1 MHRHPVSMAFH
12 MDYLDPEDQ
21 RAVRRWSVRIAVV
34 FSSLALLLFAA
45 IAGRIS
51 TPDQADAIDRESA
64 TGILQIARVV
74 GMSRAIAAEPV
85 GVTQCALRDLRI
97 VTSIE
102 AHGEA
107 QDVPADKLANAFF
120 TMMNAR
126 AACAAGRIDEALATY
141 DSIVIASN
149 TPRTGWFTP
158 RCAERDLRAFGV
170 IEEFGQADGMPSAWL
185 ADAGQNYL
193 QARIYCLSGA
203 ENEGV
208 NLYDRIIA
216 GDTRM
221 SNEWTMN
228 ARVRP

>member
-97 VTSIE
+97 V
-102 AHGEA
+102 
-107 QDVPADKLANAFF
+107 
-120 TMMNAR
+120 
-126 AACAAGRIDEALATY
+126 
-141 DSIVIASN
+141 
-149 TPRTGWFTP
+149 
-158 RCAERDLRAFGV
+158 
-170 IEEFGQADGMPSAWL
+170 
-185 ADAGQNYL
+185 
-193 QARIYCLSGA
+193 
-203 ENEGV
+203 
-208 NLYDRIIA
+208 
-216 GDTRM
+216 M
-221 SNEWTMN
+221 S
-228 ARVRP
+228 